1 MAAVL
6 KPVHHWPPVKVL
18 MVAPSVRVPDTL
30 GQTLHQLALANGL
43 ANRGIEVTLL
53 CRCDPATLSDSSF
66 HSNLKF
72 SSVVNPN
79 LPFERIIFTK
89 YAHDKALK
97 LLDEENFDLVH
108 DRGYIF
114 AGAGVKA
121 ANERKIPSILQVDDN
136 WFRSELS
143 ATRMASLWPYSESAI
158 RSCKRQIELASSG
171 FTVSSILRSQISRW
185 NRKADDFVVIQN
197 GYEDDLFTP
206 KVKPLGIREKL
217 GIDNPMVIFVGA
229 LGPWHG
235 TDELFQIAEYNP
247 DIDVVVAGGGY
258 GHNFPEIKNL
268 HHIGLLSRPEVPR
281 LLVEADIGLAPY
293 PNMDYGFSPLKI
305 YEYMG
310 CKLPVVATSLPSVKE
325 ATKGHAL
332 LVNPGQ
338 MAEAISKIIS
348 NKSLLTNLSDSAFR
362 FASKERTWSNT
373 IDKTID
379 LYNSLV

>member
-6 KPVHHWPPVKVL
+6 KPVHHWQPVKVL

-30 GQTLHQLALANGL
+30 GQTLHQLALADGL
-43 ANRGIEVTLL
+43 AKRGIEVTLL
-53 CRCDPATLSDSSF
+53 CRCDPATLLNSSF
-66 HSNLKF
+66 DSNLKF
-72 SSVVNPN
+72 SSVVNPKI
-79 LPFERIIFTK
+79 PFERIIFTK

-97 LLDEENFDLVH
+97 LLDEGDFDLVH

-114 AGAGVKA
+114 AGAGVNA
-121 ANERKIPSILQVDDN
+121 AYVRGLPSLLQVDDN

-143 ATRMASLWPYSESAI
+143 ATRLASLWPYSKSAI
-158 RSCKRQIELASSG
+158 RSCKRQIELAGGG

-185 NRKADDFVVIQN
+185 NSKATNFEVIQN
-197 GYEDDLFTP
+197 GYEADLFTP
-206 KVKPLGIREKL
+206 DVEPLGIKQKL
-217 GIDNPMVIFVGA
+217 GIKNPMVIFVGA

-235 TDELFQIAEYNP
+235 TDELFQIAKSNP

-258 GHNFPEIKNL
+258 GHNFAEIKNL
-268 HHIGLLSRPEVPR
+268 HHIGLLSRSEVPR

-293 PNMDYGFSPLKI
+293 PNVDYGFSPLKI

-325 ATKGHAL
+325 ATKGFAL

-338 MAEAISKIIS
+338 MAEAIPKIIS
-348 NKSLLTNLSDSAFR
+348 NEGLLKSLSDSAFR
-362 FASKERTWSNT
+362 FASRERTWSNT